1 MDKFNDYDK
10 LLDSYSNLEKEFT
23 KKCQELSDIKKQ
35 SGTSSAEPP
44 QQQTFE
50 EFLTQFPEAE
60 TFKDQLGQAINNPQY
75 SQSVDAYTRCYFDLL
90 RQNYVSK
97 ESLAQDDNFLQQ
109 YVLSNKDVVA
119 KLLQKVEPTVMP
131 TPTVISGN
139 AGAMSVTLPT
149 RPKTIAE
156 ASKLAQEFFK

>member
-10 LLDSYSNLEKEFT
+10 LLASYSNLEKEFT
-23 KKCQELSDIKKQ
+23 KKCQELADIKKQ
-35 SGTSSAEPP
+35 SGTSSVEPP
-44 QQQTFE
+44 QQQTFD
-50 EFLTQFPEAE
+50 EFMAQFPEAE
-60 TFKDQLGQAINNPQY
+60 TFKEQLGQAINNPQY
-75 SQSVDAYTRCYFDLL
+75 SESVDAYTRCYFDLL

-97 ESLAQDDNFLQQ
+97 ETLAQDDNFLQQ
-109 YVLSNKDVVA
+109 YVLGNKDVVA
-119 KLLQKVEPTVMP
+119 KLLQKVEPTVLP

>member
-10 LLDSYSNLEKEFT
+10 LLSSYNSLEKEFT
-23 KKCQELSDIKKQ
+23 KKCQELSDVKKQ
-35 SGTSSAEPP
+35 SGTSSNEPP
-44 QQQTFE
+44 QQQTLE
-50 EFLTQFPEAE
+50 EFLVQFPDAE
-60 TFKDQLGQAINNPQY
+60 TFKEQISQAINNPQY
-75 SQSVDAYTRCYFDLL
+75 GNSADAYARSYFDLL

-97 ESLAQDDNFLQQ
+97 ETLAQDDNFLQQ

-119 KLLQKVEPTVMP
+119 KLLQKVEPTTAPV
-131 TPTVISGN
+131 PTVISGN

>member
-10 LLDSYSNLEKEFT
+10 LLQSYTNLEKEFT
-23 KKCQELSDIKKQ
+23 KKCQELSTLKTQ

-44 QQQTFE
+44 QKQTLEQF
-50 EFLTQFPEAE
+50 FDQFPEAKV
-60 TFKDQLGQAINNPQY
+60 FKEQIGQAIDNPQY
-75 SQSVDAYTRCYFDLL
+75 SETTDTYTRYYFDLL

-97 ESLAQDDNFLQQ
+97 ETLAQDDDFLQQ
-109 YVLSNKDVVA
+109 YVLGNKEVVA
-119 KLLQKVEPTVMP
+119 KLLQKAQPTVVA

-139 AGAMSVTLPT
+139 AGAMSVSLPT